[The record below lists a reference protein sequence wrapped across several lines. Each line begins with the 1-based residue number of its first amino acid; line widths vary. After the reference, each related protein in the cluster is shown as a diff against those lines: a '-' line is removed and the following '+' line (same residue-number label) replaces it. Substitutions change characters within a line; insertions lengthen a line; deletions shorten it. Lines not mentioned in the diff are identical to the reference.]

1 MTFFAAGVIVLALVS
16 GCTGSGM
23 EDRPPRHAVA
33 VELSPPPAV
42 PIAGVCPE
50 CERSLR
56 KAPILAG
63 QPAEAIEELFR
74 AGESLPASRLG
85 AGAEVHEVL
94 ICDACRTWRLSVG
107 QPPKPLPVQF
117 GSRQAGE
124 VRGDNGLEMKLCWCP
139 PGAFWMGSAP
149 GEPSRVKNQGPVR
162 VVLSRGFWMGKFE
175 LTQSQ
180 WRKVMGLNLREQRA
194 KDPD

>member
-1 MTFFAAGVIVLALVS
+1 MTRIIVPGLVLALLS
-16 GCTGSGM
+16 GCTGSGT

-50 CERSLR
+50 CEGSLR
-56 KAPILAG
+56 KVPILAG
-63 QPAEAIEELFR
+63 QPTEAIEELFR

-85 AGAEVHEVL
+85 TGAEVDEVL

-149 GEPSRVKNQGPVR
+149 GEVR
-162 VVLSRGFWMGKFE
+162 RERKAKVLSGWF
-175 LTQSQ
+175 
-180 WRKVMGLNLREQRA
+180 
-194 KDPD
+194 